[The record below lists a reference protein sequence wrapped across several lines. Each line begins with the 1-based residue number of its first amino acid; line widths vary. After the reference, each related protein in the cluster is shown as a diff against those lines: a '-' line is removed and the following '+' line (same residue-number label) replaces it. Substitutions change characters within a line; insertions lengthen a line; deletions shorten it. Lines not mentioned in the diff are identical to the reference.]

1 MLLFLRTLLI
11 KPHVGRHVKKWTG
24 PSPNL
29 GSVLEYVRLFQ
40 DIDLEEIP
48 LLESKKVFCSVGPL
62 GLLAVCKPKP
72 SI

>member
-1 MLLFLRTLLI
+1 MVIHFSGL
-11 KPHVGRHVKKWTG
+11 
-24 PSPNL
+24 
-29 GSVLEYVRLFQ
+29 LEYVRLFQ